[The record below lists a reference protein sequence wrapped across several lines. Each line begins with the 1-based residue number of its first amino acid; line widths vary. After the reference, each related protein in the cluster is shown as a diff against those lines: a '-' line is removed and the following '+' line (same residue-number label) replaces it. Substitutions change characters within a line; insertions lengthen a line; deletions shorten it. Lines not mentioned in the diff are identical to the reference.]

1 MHREVTVAG
10 FLLNKQVCPEEEQTS
25 RRKNRQAGGRINLEK
40 RNREERNREIEKR
53 KGKEKE

>member
-25 RRKNRQAGGRINLEK
+25 RRKNKLREE
-40 RNREERNREIEKR
+40 RNREERNREK
-53 KGKEKE
+53 KG